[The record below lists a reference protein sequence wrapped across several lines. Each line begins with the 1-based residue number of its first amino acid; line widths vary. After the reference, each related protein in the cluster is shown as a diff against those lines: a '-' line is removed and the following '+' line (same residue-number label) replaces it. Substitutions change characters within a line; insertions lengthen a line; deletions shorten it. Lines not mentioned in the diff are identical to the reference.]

1 MEELI
6 TFIDDRINFYE
17 RMLNRV
23 TKIQQDLSNSN
34 SYNRTLNNDI
44 LIDEI
49 NSVLCELKCIR
60 NTAETI
66 KNAEKT

>member
-49 NSVLCELKCIR
+49 TSVLSELKSIR
-60 NTAETI
+60 IFAEKN
-66 KNAEKT
+66 KNAKNS